1 MYQKILEAEG
11 RNDMTTEHVEID
23 NPCYHCYAGAIGE
36 CQMIGCKYNLKSWSH
51 GLENKTIEI
60 TELSAK

>member
-1 MYQKILEAEG
+1 
-11 RNDMTTEHVEID
+11 MTTEHVEID